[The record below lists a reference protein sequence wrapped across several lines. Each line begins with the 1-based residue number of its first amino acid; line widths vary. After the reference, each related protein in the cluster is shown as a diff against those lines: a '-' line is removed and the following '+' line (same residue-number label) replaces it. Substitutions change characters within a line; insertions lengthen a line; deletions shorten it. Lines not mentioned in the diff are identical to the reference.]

1 MRVPAPARPGG
12 QADTAGRAPA
22 HALDAAETITLL
34 GTDGRTGLT
43 EAEAAARNVHN
54 GLNVLP
60 TGRPT
65 SALGRFFRQ
74 FEDPLV
80 YVLLASAAVTL
91 SLGQLVDSS
100 VIFAVVLLNAV
111 VGLLQ
116 ESRAEHALAALAGMV
131 TTEVRVVRGGAPIRL
146 SAEQLA
152 TGDLVRLRAGD
163 KVAADSLLI
172 SAHTLQIDESALTGE
187 AAPVTKVPG
196 ALPRATALADRR
208 NIAHAGTV
216 VTRGE
221 GTAVV
226 VAIGA
231 ATELGLI
238 NQLMTATG
246 VPTTPLTRKLAGFS
260 RRLSIGIVAL
270 AVVLFLV
277 GLLRGYRAGE
287 MFTAAVTM
295 AVGAIPEGLP
305 AAVSIVLAIG
315 VVRMARRGAIV
326 RRLPSVE
333 TLGSTTVVCTDK
345 TGTLTTNRM
354 TVTTVFAGDRTHEW
368 TGGDPLPPALREC
381 LLTGVL
387 CNDAQPA
394 DGTATA
400 IGDPTE
406 TALLTAGREAGL
418 DVGAER
424 SARPR
429 VDVLPFE
436 SGRNLMATVHRTADG
451 RLSGYL
457 KGAPEKVLALCHDQ
471 LREDGAVEPLQRES
485 QRATAEVLARRGLR
499 VLAFATFTPVGED
512 AFPAGAPPPELT
524 LAGFQAMHDP
534 PRPAAVAAVAAC
546 RRAGIAVK
554 MITGDHGETAR
565 AIARNFALAEGEP
578 VVLTGAEIA
587 VTPDETLAGVDVFA
601 RVSPQQKLRLVTLL
615 QERGNVVAMTGD
627 GVNDA
632 PALRKADIGVAMG
645 RSGTEVAKEAADMV
659 LADDD
664 FATVEAAVEEGR
676 AVFDNIRKFMAW
688 TLPTNIAEG
697 LVILV
702 AIVLGVQLPMLP
714 VQVLWIN
721 MTTAVFLGLA
731 LAFEPKEAGIM
742 ARRPRPPGQALMTA
756 DLLRRITL
764 VSVILVA
771 GSFAVFTWQ
780 LRTGASVTEARSITV
795 TVFVFAQIAYLFSCR
810 SLDRL
815 RPTGWNPWVLGGV
828 AVMIALQ
835 VSILYFPLMNELF
848 HTGPLTIGSWLL
860 VLGLAVTTF
869 LAAEL
874 DKFLWRPRRR
884 GPGSPSPSE
893 KGTSAPAP
901 AATTG

>member
-1 MRVPAPARPGG
+1 MRVPAPARPAERVG
-12 QADTAGRAPA
+12 TAVRSPA

-34 GTDGRTGLT
+34 GTDEQAGLT
-43 EAEAAARNVHN
+43 EAEATARNVHN

-74 FEDPLV
+74 FKDPLV

-131 TTEVRVVRGGAPIRL
+131 TTEVRVVRDGAPIRL
-146 SAEQLA
+146 SAEKLT
-152 TGDLVRLRAGD
+152 TGDLVLLRAGD
-163 KVAADSLLI
+163 KVAADALLL

-196 ALPRATALADRR
+196 ALPRAIALADRR

-231 ATELGLI
+231 DTELGLI

-260 RRLSIGIVAL
+260 RRLSVGIVAL
-270 AVVLFLV
+270 AVVLFGI

-354 TVTTVFAGDRTHEW
+354 TVTTVVAGGRTHEW
-368 TGGDPLPPALREC
+368 TGGGPLPPALREC

-387 CNDAQPA
+387 CNEAQPA
-394 DGTATA
+394 DGTTAAT
-400 IGDPTE
+400 GDPTE
-406 TALLTAGREAGL
+406 TALLTAAREAGL
-418 DVGAER
+418 DAGAER

-436 SGRNLMATVHRTADG
+436 SGRNLMATVHRSADG
-451 RLSGYL
+451 RLTGYL

-471 LREDGAVEPLQRES
+471 LCEDGTAEPLTEGQRE
-485 QRATAEVLARRGLR
+485 TAEALARRGLR
-499 VLAFATFTPVGED
+499 VLAFATFTPAGET
-512 AFPAGAPPPELT
+512 AFPAGTPPDGLT
-524 LAGFQAMHDP
+524 LVGFQAMHDP
-534 PRPAAVAAVAAC
+534 PRPAAVASVAAC
-546 RRAGIAVK
+546 RRAGITVK

-565 AIARNFALAEGEP
+565 AIARTFALADGEP

-587 VTPDETLAGVDVFA
+587 VTPDDTLAGVDVFA
-601 RVSPQQKLRLVTLL
+601 RVSPEQKLRLVTLL
-615 QERGNVVAMTGD
+615 QRRGNVVAMTGD

-659 LADDD
+659 LANDD
-664 FATVEAAVEEGR
+664 FATIEAAVEEGR

-702 AIVLGVQLPMLP
+702 AIVLGAQLPMLP

-731 LAFEPKEAGIM
+731 LAFEPKETGIM

-780 LRTGASVTEARSITV
+780 LRAGASVTEARSITV

-810 SLDRL
+810 SLDRF

-828 AVMIALQ
+828 AVMVALQ
-835 VSILYFPLMNELF
+835 VSILYLPVMNELF
-848 HTGPLTIGSWLL
+848 HTAPLTAGAWLL
-860 VLGLAVTTF
+860 VLGLAATTF
-869 LAAEL
+869 LVAEL

-884 GPGSPSPSE
+884 GSGSRRPFE

-901 AATTG
+901 GRHEG

>member
-1 MRVPAPARPGG
+1 MGHDHAS
-12 QADTAGRAPA
+12 ADTSQAVRPVIDTAIRPPA
-22 HALDAAETITLL
+22 HTIEAAETITLL
-34 GTDGRTGLT
+34 ETDEQTGLT
-43 EAEAAARNVHN
+43 EAKATARNVHN

-60 TGRPT
+60 TGRAT

-74 FEDPLV
+74 FNDPLV
-80 YVLLASAAVTL
+80 YVLLVSAGVTL
-91 SLGQLVDSS
+91 SLGQFVDSS

-131 TTEVRVVRGGAPIRL
+131 ATEVRVVRDGVPVRIRT
-146 SAEQLA
+146 EKLA
-152 TGDLVRLRAGD
+152 VGDLVHLRAGD
-163 KVAADSLLI
+163 KVAADYLLL
-172 SAHTLQIDESALTGE
+172 SAHELQIDESALTGE
-187 AAPVTKVPG
+187 AAPVTKTPG

-221 GTAVV
+221 GAAVV

-231 ATELGLI
+231 GTELGLI

-246 VPTTPLTRKLAGFS
+246 VPTTPLTRKLSGFS
-260 RRLSIGIVAL
+260 RRLSVGVVAL
-270 AVVLFLV
+270 AVVLFV
-277 GLLRGYRAGE
+277 IGLLRGYRAGE

-315 VVRMARRGAIV
+315 VVRMARRDAIV

-333 TLGSTTVVCTDK
+333 TLGSTTVICTDK

-354 TVTTVFAGDRTHEW
+354 TVTTVFAGGRTHQW
-368 TGGDPLPPALREC
+368 TGDAPLPPALREC

-394 DGTATA
+394 DGTAAA

-406 TALLTAGREAGL
+406 TALLTAAREAGL
-418 DVGAER
+418 DIGAER

-451 RLSGYL
+451 RLTGYL
-457 KGAPEKVLALCHDQ
+457 KGAPETVLALCHDQ
-471 LREDGAVEPLQRES
+471 LRDDGTVEPLATSAQRE
-485 QRATAEVLARRGLR
+485 TAETFARRGLR
-499 VLAFATFTPVGED
+499 VLAFATFTPARDD
-512 AFPAGAPPPELT
+512 AFPGEASPEGLT
-524 LAGFQAMHDP
+524 LVGFQAMHDP
-534 PRPAAVAAVAAC
+534 PRPAAVASVAAC

-565 AIARNFALAEGEP
+565 AIARTFALADGEP
-578 VVLTGAEIA
+578 KVLTGAEIA
-587 VTPDETLAGVDVFA
+587 VTPDDTLAGVDVFA
-601 RVSPQQKLRLVTLL
+601 RVSPEQKLRLVTLL
-615 QERGNVVAMTGD
+615 QERGDVVAMTGD

-632 PALRKADIGVAMG
+632 PALRKADIGIAMG

-659 LADDD
+659 LANDD
-664 FATVEAAVEEGR
+664 FATIEAAVEEGR

-702 AIVLGVQLPMLP
+702 AIVLGAQLPMLP

-721 MTTAVFLGLA
+721 MTTAVFLGLS
-731 LAFEPKEAGIM
+731 LAFEPKETGIM
-742 ARRPRPPGQALMTA
+742 ARRPRPPGQALMTT

-780 LRTGASVTEARSITV
+780 LRAGASVTDARSVTI

-810 SLDRL
+810 SLDRF

-835 VSILYFPLMNELF
+835 VSILYVPLMNELF
-848 HTGPLTIGSWLL
+848 HTAPLTVGGWLL

-869 LAAEL
+869 LVAEV
-874 DKFLWRPRRR
+874 DKFLWRPGRRHR
-884 GPGSPSPSE
+884 ADRPEPLV
-893 KGTSAPAP
+893 P
-901 AATTG
+901 AATR

>member
-1 MRVPAPARPGG
+1 MIDTVVRTPAYALG
-12 QADTAGRAPA
+12 TAEAV
-22 HALDAAETITLL
+22 TLL
-34 GTDGRTGLT
+34 GTDGKAGLT
-43 EAEAAARNVHN
+43 RAEATARNVHN

-74 FEDPLV
+74 FKDPLV

-131 TTEVRVVRGGAPIRL
+131 ATEVRVVRDGVPVRL
-146 SAEQLA
+146 RAEELA
-152 TGDLVRLRAGD
+152 VGDLVLLRAGD
-163 KVAADSLLI
+163 KVAADSLLL
-172 SAHTLQIDESALTGE
+172 SAQELQIDESALTGE

-208 NIAHAGTV
+208 NTAHAGTV

-246 VPTTPLTRKLAGFS
+246 VPVTPLTRKLAGFS
-260 RRLSIGIVAL
+260 RRLSVGIVAL
-270 AVVLFLV
+270 AGVLFGI

-354 TVTTVFAGDRTHEW
+354 TVTTVVAGGRTHEW

-381 LLTGVL
+381 LLIGVL
-387 CNDAQPA
+387 CNEAQPA
-394 DGTATA
+394 GGTTAAT
-400 IGDPTE
+400 GDPTE
-406 TALLTAGREAGL
+406 TALLTAAGEAGL

-451 RLSGYL
+451 RLAGYL

-471 LREDGAVEPLQRES
+471 LREDGTAEPLAAGQRE
-485 QRATAEVLARRGLR
+485 TAEALARRGLR
-499 VLAFATFTPVGED
+499 VLAFATFTPAREA
-512 AFPAGAPPPELT
+512 AFPAGTPPDGLT
-524 LAGFQAMHDP
+524 LVGFQAMHDP

-546 RRAGIAVK
+546 RGAGIAV
-554 MITGDHGETAR
+554 TADD
-565 AIARNFALAEGEP
+565 A
-578 VVLTGAEIA
+578 
-587 VTPDETLAGVDVFA
+587 LAGVDVFA
-601 RVSPQQKLRLVTLL
+601 RVSPEQKLRLVTLL

-659 LADDD
+659 LANDD
-664 FATVEAAVEEGR
+664 FARRDVLRTFLRTDDDVQSDVDHTVFDEALHANRNNVRASVEHGVVLLTGRLEYEADVATAERMTR
-676 AVFDNIRKFMAW
+676 AVAGVVDVRNRMDFVW
-688 TLPTNIAEG
+688 T
-697 LVILV
+697 
-702 AIVLGVQLPMLP
+702 
-714 VQVLWIN
+714 
-721 MTTAVFLGLA
+721 
-731 LAFEPKEAGIM
+731 
-742 ARRPRPPGQALMTA
+742 GQ
-756 DLLRRITL
+756 
-764 VSVILVA
+764 
-771 GSFAVFTWQ
+771 
-780 LRTGASVTEARSITV
+780 GAHST
-795 TVFVFAQIAYLFSCR
+795 
-810 SLDRL
+810 
-815 RPTGWNPWVLGGV
+815 
-828 AVMIALQ
+828 
-835 VSILYFPLMNELF
+835 
-848 HTGPLTIGSWLL
+848 
-860 VLGLAVTTF
+860 
-869 LAAEL
+869 
-874 DKFLWRPRRR
+874 
-884 GPGSPSPSE
+884 
-893 KGTSAPAP
+893 
-901 AATTG
+901 ATTSQPR

>member
-1 MRVPAPARPGG
+1 MTGASV
-12 QADTAGRAPA
+12 RAPA
-22 HALDAAETITLL
+22 YALETADTVDLFE
-34 GTDGRTGLT
+34 TDERTGLT
-43 EAEAAARNVHN
+43 EAEATARNVHN

-60 TGRPT
+60 TGRAT
-65 SALGRFFRQ
+65 SAFGRFFRQ
-74 FEDPLV
+74 FKDPLV

-131 TTEVRVVRGGAPIRL
+131 TTEVRVVRDGAPIRL
-146 SAEQLA
+146 RAENLA
-152 TGDLVRLRAGD
+152 TGDIVLLRAGD
-163 KVAADSLLI
+163 KVAADSLLL
-172 SAHTLQIDESALTGE
+172 SAHSLQIDESALTGE

-196 ALPRATALADRR
+196 ALARATALADRR

-260 RRLSIGIVAL
+260 RRLSVGIVAL
-270 AVVLFLV
+270 AVVLFV
-277 GLLRGYRAGE
+277 IGLLRGYRAGE

-333 TLGSTTVVCTDK
+333 TLGSTTVICTDK

-354 TVTTVFAGDRTHEW
+354 TVTTVVAGGRTHEW
-368 TGGDPLPPALREC
+368 TGGHPLPSALREC

-387 CNDAQPA
+387 CNEAQPA
-394 DGTATA
+394 NGTAT
-400 IGDPTE
+400 GDPTE
-406 TALLTAGREAGL
+406 TALLTAAGEAGL

-451 RLSGYL
+451 RLAGYL

-471 LREDGAVEPLQRES
+471 LCEDGTAGPLAEGQRE
-485 QRATAEVLARRGLR
+485 TAEALARRGLR
-499 VLAFATFTPVGED
+499 VLAFATFTPAAED
-512 AFPAGAPPPELT
+512 AFPAGTPPQGLT
-524 LAGFQAMHDP
+524 LVGFQAMHDP

-565 AIARNFALAEGEP
+565 AIARNFALADGEP

-587 VTPDETLAGVDVFA
+587 VTPDDTLAGVDVFA
-601 RVSPQQKLRLVTLL
+601 RVSPEQKLRLVTLL

-632 PALRKADIGVAMG
+632 PALRTADIGVAMG

-659 LADDD
+659 LANDD
-664 FATVEAAVEEGR
+664 FATIEAAVEEGR

-702 AIVLGVQLPMLP
+702 AIVLGAQLPMLP

-731 LAFEPKEAGIM
+731 LAFEPKETGIM

-764 VSVILVA
+764 VSVLLVA

-780 LRTGASVTEARSITV
+780 LRAGASVTEARSITV

-810 SLDRL
+810 SLDRF

-828 AVMIALQ
+828 AVMVALQ
-835 VSILYFPLMNELF
+835 VSILYLPLMNELF
-848 HTGPLTIGSWLL
+848 HTAPLTVAGWLL
-860 VLGLAVTTF
+860 VLGLAATTF
-869 LAAEL
+869 LVAEL

-884 GPGSPSPSE
+884 GPGSSRPSE
-893 KGTSAPAP
+893 RGTSAPAR
-901 AATTG
+901 GHHSG

>member
-1 MRVPAPARPGG
+1 VTGASV
-12 QADTAGRAPA
+12 RAPA
-22 HALDAAETITLL
+22 YALEAADTVNLLET
-34 GTDGRTGLT
+34 DERTGLT
-43 EAEAAARNVHN
+43 EAEATARNVHN

-60 TGRPT
+60 TGRAT

-74 FEDPLV
+74 FKDPLV

-131 TTEVRVVRGGAPIRL
+131 TTEVRVVRDGAPLRL
-146 SAEQLA
+146 SAEKLA
-152 TGDLVRLRAGD
+152 TGDLVLLRAGD
-163 KVAADSLLI
+163 KVAADSLLL
-172 SAHTLQIDESALTGE
+172 SAHSLQIDESALTGE
-187 AAPVTKVPG
+187 AAPVTKTPG
-196 ALPRATALADRR
+196 ALPRATVLADRR

-231 ATELGLI
+231 TTELGLI

-260 RRLSIGIVAL
+260 RRLSVGIVAL
-270 AVVLFLV
+270 AVVLFV
-277 GLLRGYRAGE
+277 IGLLRGYRAGE

-368 TGGDPLPPALREC
+368 TGGDPLPPALRAC

-387 CNDAQPA
+387 CNEAQPA
-394 DGTATA
+394 DGTAAAT
-400 IGDPTE
+400 GDPTE
-406 TALLTAGREAGL
+406 TALLAAAREAGL

-451 RLSGYL
+451 RLTGYL
-457 KGAPEKVLALCHDQ
+457 KGAPEKVLALCHDR
-471 LREDGAVEPLQRES
+471 LREDGTAGPLTDT
-485 QRATAEVLARRGLR
+485 QRATAEALAHQGLR
-499 VLAFATFTPVGED
+499 VLAFATFTPAAED
-512 AFPAGAPPPELT
+512 AFPAGAPPEGLT
-524 LAGFQAMHDP
+524 LVGFQAMHDP

-565 AIARNFALAEGEP
+565 AIARNFALADGEP

-587 VTPDETLAGVDVFA
+587 VTPDDALAGVDVFA
-601 RVSPQQKLRLVTLL
+601 RVSPEQKLRLVTLL
-615 QERGNVVAMTGD
+615 QERGDVVAMTGD

-659 LADDD
+659 LANDD
-664 FATVEAAVEEGR
+664 FATIEAAVEEGR

-702 AIVLGVQLPMLP
+702 AIVLGAQLPMVP

-721 MTTAVFLGLA
+721 MTTAVFLGLS

-764 VSVILVA
+764 VSIILVA

-780 LRTGASVTEARSITV
+780 LRAGASVTEARSITV
-795 TVFVFAQIAYLFSCR
+795 TVFVFAQIGYLFSCR
-810 SLDRL
+810 SLDRF

-835 VSILYFPLMNELF
+835 VSILYLPLMNELF
-848 HTGPLTIGSWLL
+848 HTVPLTVAGWLL
-860 VLGLAVTTF
+860 VLGLAATTF
-869 LAAEL
+869 LVAEV
-874 DKFLWRPRRR
+874 DKFLWRPRHRCR
-884 GPGSPSPSE
+884 TARPGSVPLV
-893 KGTSAPAP
+893 P
-901 AATTG
+901 AAPR